1 MIKGSQKQMIVL
13 RTSSSRYFDEAYF
26 VLRREVS
33 HRRGSNTDL
42 LREAERIL
50 DENGMSARRPPK
62 RSRSVIWFFSG
73 LFLGGGATALLLL
86 LL

>member
-33 HRRGSNTDL
+33 PKKGSRKDL
-42 LREAERIL
+42 LHEAERIL
-50 DENGMSARRPPK
+50 NESGLLPRASAK
-62 RSRSVIWFFSG
+62 RWRTVALFFSG
-73 LFLGGGATALLLL
+73 LFVGAAIALLFCFLL
-86 LL
+86 